1 MIGRVTSGTMT
12 QQSLRTLQTNL
23 ADRERLQYQAA
34 SQRAFRSPSE
44 DPAAAATTLG
54 VHGDQ
59 SRVAQFA
66 RNLSDGMAWVTTVDT
81 ALGASTDLLNRA
93 RDLTA
98 QGANSGALSAAAR
111 ESIAQELET
120 ISAELLAQANTTVLG
135 RSVFAGT
142 SDAGAAFEAGTFAF
156 NGTGGDGVQRRIS
169 DNETVRVDFDGAQA
183 FGQGPTS
190 AFALL
195 NDIAA
200 ELRGGAN
207 VGPRLDD
214 IDARL
219 KEVVSARGTT
229 GARQGQ
235 IERAASHNLAAST
248 DLEARRAE
256 VENVDSLEVLV
267 RLQSAELVF
276 QSALQVTARSLQ
288 TNLLEFLR

>member
-1 MIGRVTSGTMT
+1 MIGRITSSTMT

-23 ADRERLQYQAA
+23 ADRDRLQNQAA
-34 SQRAFRSPSE
+34 SQRAFRTPSE

-59 SRVAQFA
+59 SRVAQYS

-81 ALGASTDLLNRA
+81 ALGASVDLLNRA

-98 QGANSGALSAAAR
+98 QGANSGALSPAAR
-111 ESIAQELET
+111 ESIAQELES
-120 ISAELLAQANTTVLG
+120 ISAELLAKANTTVLG

-142 SDAGAAFEAGTFAF
+142 SDAGAAFDPGTFTF
-156 NGTGGDGVQRRIS
+156 NGSPGDGVRRRIS
-169 DNETVRVDFDGAQA
+169 DNETVRVDADGAQA
-183 FGQGPTS
+183 FGEGADS
-190 AFALL
+190 VFAMLG
-195 NDIAA
+195 DIAA
-200 ELRGGAN
+200 ELRGGAE
-207 VGPRLDD
+207 VGARLAD

-219 KEVVSARGTT
+219 SGLVAARGAT
-229 GARQGQ
+229 GARQVQ
-235 IERAASHNLAAST
+235 LERAASQNLST
-248 DLEARRAE
+248 SIDLEARRAE

>member
-1 MIGRVTSGTMT
+1 MIGRITSSTMT

-23 ADRERLQYQAA
+23 ADRERLQNQAS
-34 SQRAFRSPSE
+34 SQRAFRSPSD

-54 VHGDQ
+54 IHGEQ

-66 RNLSDGMAWVTTVDT
+66 RNVSDGMAWVTTVDT
-81 ALGASTDLLNRA
+81 ALGASTELLNRA

-98 QGANSGALSAAAR
+98 QGANSGALSPTAR
-111 ESIAQELET
+111 ESIAQELDT
-120 ISAELLAQANTTVLG
+120 ISSELLAQANTTVLG

-142 SDAGAAFEAGTFAF
+142 SDSGTAFDPVTFAF
-156 NGTGGDGVQRRIS
+156 SGVPGDGVRRRIS

-183 FGQGPTS
+183 FGQGAGS

-195 NDIAA
+195 KDIAA
-200 ELRGGAN
+200 ELRSGAD
-207 VGPRLDD
+207 VGSRLND

-219 KEVVSARGTT
+219 KDVVAARGAT
-229 GARQGQ
+229 GARQVQ
-235 IERAASHNLAAST
+235 LERASSQNLAVST

-267 RLQSAELVF
+267 RLESAELVF
-276 QSALQVTARSLQ
+276 QSALKVTARSLQ

>member
-1 MIGRVTSGTMT
+1 MIGRITSNTMT

-23 ADRERLQYQAA
+23 ADRERLQNQAA

-44 DPAAAATTLG
+44 DPAAAATALG

-81 ALGASTDLLNRA
+81 ALGASVDLLNRA

-98 QGANSGALSAAAR
+98 QGANSGALSPTAR
-111 ESIAQELET
+111 ESIAQELES
-120 ISAELLAQANTTVLG
+120 ISAELLAKANTTVLG

-142 SDAGAAFEAGTFAF
+142 SDSGAAFDPGTFTF
-156 NGTGGDGVQRRIS
+156 NGSPGAGVQRRIS

-183 FGQGPTS
+183 FGDGANS

-195 NDIAA
+195 GDIAA
-200 ELRGGAN
+200 ELRGGGE
-207 VGPRLDD
+207 VGSRLAD
-214 IDARL
+214 IDGRL
-219 KEVVSARGTT
+219 KDVIAARGAT
-229 GARQGQ
+229 GARQVQ
-235 IERAASHNLAAST
+235 LERASSQNLST
-248 DLEARRAE
+248 SIDLEARRAE

-276 QSALQVTARSLQ
+276 QSALQVTAKSLQ
-288 TNLLEFLR
+288 TNLLEFIR

>member
-1 MIGRVTSGTMT
+1 MIGRITSSTMT
-12 QQSLRTLQTNL
+12 QQSLRTLQTTL
-23 ADRERLQYQAA
+23 VDRERLQHQAT
-34 SQRAFRSPSE
+34 SQRAFRTPSE

-59 SRVAQFA
+59 SRTAQYA

-98 QGANSGALSAAAR
+98 QGANSGALSPTAR

-120 ISAELLAQANTTVLG
+120 ISAELLARANTTVLG

-142 SDAGAAFEAGTFAF
+142 SDAAVAFEPGTFAF
-156 NGTGGDGVQRRIS
+156 NGTAGDGVQRRIS

-183 FGQGPTS
+183 FGTGPDS

-200 ELRGGAN
+200 ELRSGAN
-207 VGPRLDD
+207 VGARLGD
-214 IDARL
+214 IDSRL
-219 KEVVSARGTT
+219 KEVVSARGAT
-229 GARQGQ
+229 GARQVQ
-235 IERAASHNLAAST
+235 IERAMAQNLSVST
-248 DLEARRAE
+248 DLEARRVE

>member
-1 MIGRVTSGTMT
+1 MIGRITSSTMT

-23 ADRERLQYQAA
+23 ADRERLQNQAA

-54 VHGDQ
+54 VHGEQ
-59 SRVAQFA
+59 SRVAQYA

-98 QGANSGALSAAAR
+98 QGANSGALSQTAR

-142 SDAGAAFEAGTFAF
+142 SDSGAAFEPGTFTF
-156 NGTGGDGVQRRIS
+156 NGSAGDGVRRRIS
-169 DNETVRVDFDGAQA
+169 DNETVRVDFDGSQA
-183 FGQGPTS
+183 FGVGANS

-195 NDIAA
+195 TDIAA

-207 VGPRLDD
+207 VGSRLDD

-219 KEVVSARGTT
+219 KDVVAARGTT
-229 GARQGQ
+229 GARQVQ
-235 IERAASHNLAAST
+235 IERSASQNLSAST

-276 QSALQVTARSLQ
+276 QSALQVTAKSLQ

>member
-1 MIGRVTSGTMT
+1 MIGRITSSTMT

-23 ADRERLQYQAA
+23 ADRERLQNQAA
-34 SQRAFRSPSE
+34 SQRAFRTPSE

-54 VHGDQ
+54 VHGEQ
-59 SRVAQFA
+59 ARVAQFA

-98 QGANSGALSAAAR
+98 QGANSGALSPTAR

-142 SDAGAAFEAGTFAF
+142 GDSGAAFDPDTFAF
-156 NGTGGDGVQRRIS
+156 HGSPGDGVQRRIS
-169 DNETVRVDFDGAQA
+169 DNETVRVDFDGSQA
-183 FGQGPTS
+183 FGEGANS

-207 VGPRLDD
+207 VGSRLDD

-219 KEVVSARGTT
+219 KDVVSARGTT
-229 GARQGQ
+229 GARQVQ
-235 IERAASHNLAAST
+235 IERAASQNLATST

-276 QSALQVTARSLQ
+276 QSALQVTAKSLQ

>member
-1 MIGRVTSGTMT
+1 MIGRITSSTMT

-23 ADRERLQYQAA
+23 ADRERLQDQAA

-54 VHGDQ
+54 VHGEQ

-81 ALGASTDLLNRA
+81 ALGASSDLLNRA

-98 QGANSGALSAAAR
+98 QGANSGALSPTAR

-142 SDAGAAFEAGTFAF
+142 ADAGAAFDPDTFAF
-156 NGTGGDGVQRRIS
+156 HGSPGDGVQRRIS
-169 DNETVRVDFDGAQA
+169 DNETVRVDFDGSQA
-183 FGQGPTS
+183 FGEGANS

-195 NDIAA
+195 ADIAA
-200 ELRGGAN
+200 ELRSGEN

-219 KEVVSARGTT
+219 KDVVAARGTT
-229 GARQGQ
+229 GARQVQ
-235 IERAASHNLAAST
+235 IERAASQNLATST
-248 DLEARRAE
+248 ELEARRAE

-276 QSALQVTARSLQ
+276 QSALQVTAKSLQ

>member
-1 MIGRVTSGTMT
+1 MIGRITSSTMT

-23 ADRERLQYQAA
+23 ADRERLQNQAA

-54 VHGDQ
+54 VHGEQ
-59 SRVAQFA
+59 SRVAQYA

-98 QGANSGALSAAAR
+98 QGANSGALSQTAR

-142 SDAGAAFEAGTFAF
+142 SDSGAAFEPGTFAF
-156 NGTGGDGVQRRIS
+156 NGSAGDGVRRRIS
-169 DNETVRVDFDGAQA
+169 DNETVRVDFDGSQA
-183 FGQGPTS
+183 FGVGASS

-195 NDIAA
+195 EGIAT
-200 ELRGGAN
+200 ELRAGVN

-219 KEVVSARGTT
+219 KDVVAARGTT
-229 GARQGQ
+229 GARQVQ
-235 IERAASHNLAAST
+235 IERAASQNLAAST

-276 QSALQVTARSLQ
+276 QSALQVTATSLQ

>member
-1 MIGRVTSGTMT
+1 MIGRVTSTTMT
-12 QQSLRTLQTNL
+12 QQSLRTLQGTL
-23 ADRERLQYQAA
+23 ADRELLQYQAS
-34 SQRAFRSPSE
+34 SQRAFRAPSD

-54 VHGDQ
+54 VHGEQ

-66 RNLSDGMAWVTTVDT
+66 RNASDGMAWVTTVDT
-81 ALGASTDLLNRA
+81 ALGASADLLNRA

-98 QGANSGALSAAAR
+98 QGANSGALSPTAR

-135 RSVFAGT
+135 RNVFAGT
-142 SDAGAAFEAGTFAF
+142 SDAGAAFASGTFVF
-156 NGTGGDGVQRRIS
+156 QGTPGSTVQRRIS
-169 DNETVRVDFDGAQA
+169 DNETVRVDFDGSQA
-183 FGQGPTS
+183 FGDGPAS

-200 ELRGGAN
+200 ELRGGAD
-207 VGPRLDD
+207 VGTRLDD

-219 KEVVSARGTT
+219 TAVVAARGAT
-229 GARQGQ
+229 GARQVQ
-235 IERAASHNLAAST
+235 LERASSLHLAAST

>member
-1 MIGRVTSGTMT
+1 MIGRITSSTMT

-23 ADRERLQYQAA
+23 ADRERLQNQAA
-34 SQRAFRSPSE
+34 SQRAFRTPSE
-44 DPAAAATTLG
+44 DPAAAATTMG
-54 VHGDQ
+54 VHGEQ
-59 SRVAQFA
+59 SRVAQYA
-66 RNLSDGMAWVTTVDT
+66 RNLSDGMAWVTSVDT

-98 QGANSGALSAAAR
+98 QGANSGALSQTAR

-142 SDAGAAFEAGTFAF
+142 SDSGGAFEPGTFTF
-156 NGTGGDGVQRRIS
+156 NGSPGDGVRRRIS

-183 FGQGPTS
+183 FGEGADS

-207 VGPRLDD
+207 IGSRLGD

-219 KEVVSARGTT
+219 KDVVAARGTT
-229 GARQGQ
+229 GARQVQ
-235 IERAASHNLAAST
+235 IERAASQNLATST
-248 DLEARRAE
+248 DLEARRAA

-276 QSALQVTARSLQ
+276 QSALKVTATSLQ

>member
-1 MIGRVTSGTMT
+1 MIGRITSNTMT

-23 ADRERLQYQAA
+23 ADRERLQNQAA

-44 DPAAAATTLG
+44 DPAAAATALG

-66 RNLSDGMAWVTTVDT
+66 RNLSDGLAWVTTVDT

-98 QGANSGALSAAAR
+98 QGANSGALSPTAR
-111 ESIAQELET
+111 ESIAQELES
-120 ISAELLAQANTTVLG
+120 ISAELLAKANTTVLG

-142 SDAGAAFEAGTFAF
+142 SDSGSAFDPVTFAF
-156 NGTGGDGVQRRIS
+156 NGSPGDGVRRRIS
-169 DNETVRVDFDGAQA
+169 DNETVRVDFDGSQA
-183 FGQGPTS
+183 FGAGATS

-200 ELRGGAN
+200 ELRGG
-207 VGPRLDD
+207 GDIGHRLED

-219 KEVVSARGTT
+219 TDVVAARGAT
-229 GARQGQ
+229 GARQVQ
-235 IERAASHNLAAST
+235 IERAASQNLSASI

-276 QSALQVTARSLQ
+276 QSALQVTAKSLQ

>member
-1 MIGRVTSGTMT
+1 MIGRITSSTMT

-23 ADRERLQYQAA
+23 ADRERLQNQAA

-59 SRVAQFA
+59 ARVAQFA
-66 RNLSDGMAWVTTVDT
+66 RNISDGMAWVTTVDT

-98 QGANSGALSAAAR
+98 QGANSGALSPTAR
-111 ESIAQELET
+111 EAIAQELET
-120 ISAELLAQANTTVLG
+120 ISAELLAKANTTVLG

-142 SDAGAAFEAGTFAF
+142 SDAGGAFDPVTFAF
-156 NGTGGDGVQRRIS
+156 NGAQGDGVRRRIS
-169 DNETVRVDFDGAQA
+169 DTETVRVDFDGAQA
-183 FGQGPTS
+183 FGQGANS

-200 ELRGGAN
+200 DLRSGAEVGG
-207 VGPRLDD
+207 RLAD
-214 IDARL
+214 IDGRL
-219 KEVVSARGTT
+219 TEVVAARGAT
-229 GARQGQ
+229 GARQVQ
-235 IERAASHNLAAST
+235 LERASAQNRST
-248 DLEARRAE
+248 SVDLEARRAE

-276 QSALQVTARSLQ
+276 QSALQVTAKSLQ

>member
-1 MIGRVTSGTMT
+1 MIGRITSSTMT
-12 QQSLRTLQTNL
+12 EQSLRTMQANL

-93 RDLTA
+93 RDLTG
-98 QGANSGALSAAAR
+98 QGANSGALSPTAR

-120 ISAELLAQANTTVLG
+120 ISAELLAQANTRVLG

-142 SDAGAAFEAGTFAF
+142 SDASAAFEAGTFSF
-156 NGTGGDGVQRRIS
+156 LGTPGEGVRRRIS
-169 DNETVRVDFDGAQA
+169 DTETVRVDFDGAQA
-183 FGQGPTS
+183 FGEGPDS
-190 AFALL
+190 VFALL

-200 ELRGGAN
+200 ELRGGGN
-207 VGPRLDD
+207 VGYRLDD

-219 KEVVSARGTT
+219 KEIVAARGTT
-229 GARQGQ
+229 GARQVQ
-235 IERAASHNLAAST
+235 IERASAQNLSVST

>member
-1 MIGRVTSGTMT
+1 MIGRITSSTMT
-12 QQSLRTLQTNL
+12 EQSLRTLQANL
-23 ADRERLQYQAA
+23 VDRERLQYQAA

-44 DPAAAATTLG
+44 DPAAAATALG

-59 SRVAQFA
+59 ARVAQFA

-98 QGANSGALSAAAR
+98 QGANSGALSPTAR

-120 ISAELLAQANTTVLG
+120 ISQELLAQANTRVLG

-156 NGTGGDGVQRRIS
+156 LGSPGEGVRRRIS

-183 FGQGPTS
+183 FGEGAGS

-200 ELRGGAN
+200 ELRSGAN
-207 VGPRLDD
+207 VGSRLND

-219 KEVVSARGTT
+219 KDVVAARGAT
-229 GARQGQ
+229 GARQVQ
-235 IERAASHNLAAST
+235 IERAASQNLSVST

>member
-1 MIGRVTSGTMT
+1 MIGRITSNTMT
-12 QQSLRTLQTNL
+12 QQSLRTLQTTL
-23 ADRERLQYQAA
+23 VDRERLQNQAT
-34 SQRAFRSPSE
+34 SQRAFRTPSE

-59 SRVAQFA
+59 SRTAQYA

-98 QGANSGALSAAAR
+98 QGANSGALSPTAR

-120 ISAELLAQANTTVLG
+120 ISAELLARANTTVLG

-142 SDAGAAFEAGTFAF
+142 SDAAVAFDSGTFTFNGAA
-156 NGTGGDGVQRRIS
+156 GDGVQRRIS
-169 DNETVRVDFDGAQA
+169 DNESVRVDFDGAQA
-183 FGQGPTS
+183 FGTGANS

-200 ELRGGAN
+200 ELRSGAN
-207 VGPRLDD
+207 VGARLGD
-214 IDARL
+214 IDDRL
-219 KEVVSARGTT
+219 KEVVSARGAT
-229 GARQGQ
+229 GARQVQ
-235 IERAASHNLAAST
+235 IERAMSQNLSVST
-248 DLEARRAE
+248 DLEARRVE

-288 TNLLEFLR
+288 TNLMEFLR

>member
-1 MIGRVTSGTMT
+1 MIGRITSSTMT

-23 ADRERLQYQAA
+23 ADRERLQNQAA
-34 SQRAFRSPSE
+34 SQRAFRSPSD

-66 RNLSDGMAWVTTVDT
+66 RNISDGMAWVTTVDS

-98 QGANSGALSAAAR
+98 QGANSGALSPTAR
-111 ESIAQELET
+111 ESIAQELES
-120 ISAELLAQANTTVLG
+120 ISAELLAKANTTVLG

-142 SDAGAAFEAGTFAF
+142 SDSAGAFDPVTFSF
-156 NGTGGDGVQRRIS
+156 NGSPGEGVQRRIS
-169 DNETVRVDFDGAQA
+169 DNESVRVDFDGSQA
-183 FGQGPTS
+183 FGVGANS

-195 NDIAA
+195 ADIAA
-200 ELRGGAN
+200 DLRSGAEVGG
-207 VGPRLDD
+207 RLAD

-219 KEVVSARGTT
+219 KDVVAARGAT
-229 GARQGQ
+229 GARQVQ
-235 IERAASHNLAAST
+235 LERASSQNLATSI

-267 RLQSAELVF
+267 HLQSAELVF
-276 QSALQVTARSLQ
+276 QSALQVTAKSLQ

>member
-1 MIGRVTSGTMT
+1 MIGRITSSTMT

-23 ADRERLQYQAA
+23 AERERLQDQAA
-34 SQRAFRSPSE
+34 SQRAFRSPSD

-54 VHGDQ
+54 VHGEQ

-98 QGANSGALSAAAR
+98 QGANSGALSPTAR

-135 RSVFAGT
+135 RSIFAGT
-142 SDAGAAFEAGTFAF
+142 SDAGTAFEAGTFAF
-156 NGTGGDGVQRRIS
+156 TGSPGEGVQRRIS
-169 DNETVRVDFDGAQA
+169 DNESVRVDFDGAQA
-183 FGQGPTS
+183 FGAGASS

-200 ELRGGAN
+200 ELRGGAD
-207 VGPRLDD
+207 VGSRLND

-219 KEVVSARGTT
+219 KDVVAARGTT
-229 GARQGQ
+229 GARQVQ
-235 IERAASHNLAAST
+235 IERAAAQNLSTRT
-248 DLEARRAE
+248 DLEARRAD

-276 QSALQVTARSLQ
+276 QSALKVTARSLQ

>member
-1 MIGRVTSGTMT
+1 MIGRITSSTMT

-23 ADRERLQYQAA
+23 ADRERLQNQAA
-34 SQRAFRSPSE
+34 SQRAFRSPSD

-66 RNLSDGMAWVTTVDT
+66 RNISDGMAWVTTVDS

-98 QGANSGALSAAAR
+98 QGANSGALSPTAR
-111 ESIAQELET
+111 ESIAQELES
-120 ISAELLAQANTTVLG
+120 ISAEMLAKANTTVLG

-142 SDAGAAFEAGTFAF
+142 SDSAGAFDPVTFAF
-156 NGTGGDGVQRRIS
+156 NGSPGEGVQRRIS
-169 DNETVRVDFDGAQA
+169 DNESVRVDFDGSQA
-183 FGQGPTS
+183 FGAGANS

-195 NDIAA
+195 ADIAA
-200 ELRGGAN
+200 DLRSGAEVGG
-207 VGPRLDD
+207 RLAD

-219 KEVVSARGTT
+219 KDVVAARGAT
-229 GARQGQ
+229 GARQVQ
-235 IERAASHNLAAST
+235 LERASSQNLATSI

-267 RLQSAELVF
+267 HLQSAELVF
-276 QSALQVTARSLQ
+276 QSALQVTAKSLQ

>member
-1 MIGRVTSGTMT
+1 MIGRITSSTMT

-23 ADRERLQYQAA
+23 ADRERLQNQAA

-54 VHGDQ
+54 VHGEQ
-59 SRVAQFA
+59 SRVAQYA

-98 QGANSGALSAAAR
+98 QGANSGALSQTAR

-142 SDAGAAFEAGTFAF
+142 SDSGAAFEPGTFAF
-156 NGTGGDGVQRRIS
+156 NGSAGDGVRRRIS
-169 DNETVRVDFDGAQA
+169 DNETVRVDFDGSQA
-183 FGQGPTS
+183 FGVGASS

-195 NDIAA
+195 EGIAA
-200 ELRGGAN
+200 ELRAGVN

-219 KEVVSARGTT
+219 KDVVAARGTT
-229 GARQGQ
+229 GARQVQ
-235 IERAASHNLAAST
+235 IERAASQNLAAST

-276 QSALQVTARSLQ
+276 QSALQVTATSLQ

>member
-1 MIGRVTSGTMT
+1 MIGRITSSTMT
-12 QQSLRTLQTNL
+12 QQSLRTLQSNL
-23 ADRERLQYQAA
+23 ADRERLQNQAA

-54 VHGDQ
+54 VHGEQ
-59 SRVAQFA
+59 SRVAQYA

-98 QGANSGALSAAAR
+98 QGANSGALSPTAR

-142 SDAGAAFEAGTFAF
+142 SDSGAAFDPGTFTF
-156 NGTGGDGVQRRIS
+156 NGAPGDGVRRRIS
-169 DNETVRVDFDGAQA
+169 ENETVRVDFDGSQA
-183 FGQGPTS
+183 FGVGANS

-195 NDIAA
+195 TDIAA

-207 VGPRLDD
+207 VGSRLDD

-219 KEVVSARGTT
+219 KDVVAARGTT
-229 GARQGQ
+229 GARQVQ
-235 IERAASHNLAAST
+235 IERAASQNLSIST

-276 QSALQVTARSLQ
+276 QSALQVTAKSLQ

>member
-1 MIGRVTSGTMT
+1 MIGRITSNTMT
-12 QQSLRTLQTNL
+12 QQSLRTLQANL
-23 ADRERLQYQAA
+23 VDRDRLQNQAT
-34 SQRAFRSPSE
+34 SQRAFRTPSE

-54 VHGDQ
+54 IHGEQ

-98 QGANSGALSAAAR
+98 QGANSGALSATAR

-142 SDAGAAFEAGTFAF
+142 SDSASAFDAGTFTF
-156 NGTGGDGVQRRIS
+156 NGAPGDGVVRRIS
-169 DNETVRVDFDGAQA
+169 DNQTVRVDFDGAQA
-183 FGQGPTS
+183 FGEGAGS

-200 ELRGGAN
+200 ELRAGTN
-207 VGPRLDD
+207 VGSRLGD

-219 KEVVSARGTT
+219 KDVVAARGTT
-229 GARQGQ
+229 GARQVQ
-235 IERAASHNLAAST
+235 IERAASQNLSTST
-248 DLEARRAE
+248 DLEARRTE

-267 RLQSAELVF
+267 KLQSSELVF

-288 TNLLEFLR
+288 TNLMEFLR

>member
-1 MIGRVTSGTMT
+1 MIGRITSNTMT

-23 ADRERLQYQAA
+23 ADRERLQNQAA

-44 DPAAAATTLG
+44 DPAAAATALG

-81 ALGASTDLLNRA
+81 ALGASVDLLNRA

-98 QGANSGALSAAAR
+98 QGANSGALSPTAR
-111 ESIAQELET
+111 ESIAQELES
-120 ISAELLAQANTTVLG
+120 ISAELLAKANTTVLG

-142 SDAGAAFEAGTFAF
+142 SDSGAAFDPGTFTF
-156 NGTGGDGVQRRIS
+156 NGSPGTGVQRRIS
-169 DNETVRVDFDGAQA
+169 DNETVRVDFDGSQA
-183 FGQGPTS
+183 FGDGANS

-200 ELRGGAN
+200 ELRGG
-207 VGPRLDD
+207 G
-214 IDARL
+214 
-219 KEVVSARGTT
+219 EVSARLADIDGRLKDVIAARGAT
-229 GARQGQ
+229 GARQVQ
-235 IERAASHNLAAST
+235 LERASSQNLST
-248 DLEARRAE
+248 SIDLEARRAE

-276 QSALQVTARSLQ
+276 QSALQVTAKSLQ
-288 TNLLEFLR
+288 TNLLEFIR